1 MWDVFAK
8 QALGIYG
15 SQIFRKRC
23 WDALNTKCGN
33 MYIYV
38 YIDPSIH
45 PSIHTYIRTYIH
57 TYMHT
62 SIHTFIHPYIHTS
75 IHPSIHAC
83 MHPCMHTYKHVCLK
97 HVCVYITSLSHTSCR
112 LTSFPLWL
120 QEVHRSYALPSLPKD
135 GDDPRGTG

>member
-57 TYMHT
+57 TYIHAYIHTYIHT
-62 SIHTFIHPYIHTS
+62 SIHPYIHTS
-75 IHPSIHAC
+75 IHPC
-83 MHPCMHTYKHVCLK
+83 MHASMHAYIQTCMFETCSCLHHFFK
-97 HVCVYITSLSHTSCR
+97 PYIMQIDQFS
-112 LTSFPLWL
+112 
-120 QEVHRSYALPSLPKD
+120 ALASGSSSKLCLAVFTK
-135 GDDPRGTG
+135 GWG